1 MQAHLK
7 WDRGSGVYEIVSG
20 DRRLILDENSPRPM
34 QLLLM
39 SIMSCTAMDV
49 VHILSRMRVPFE
61 KVEVEAHGERAPE
74 HPKVFTK
81 ISLIYRV
88 HLPEPEKYRKKV
100 EKAVNLSKNKFCSAS
115 ANVNAR
121 YDYEIVLIDTGSQK
135 AQGT

>member
-7 WDRGSGVYEIVSG
+7 WDKDSGVYEMVSG
-20 DRRLILDENSPRPM
+20 DRKLVLDENSPRPM

-39 SIMSCTAMDV
+39 SIISCTAMDV
-49 VHILSRMRVPFE
+49 VHILNRMRVPFE
-61 KVEVEAHGERAPE
+61 KVEVEAHAERAPE

-88 HLPEPEKYRKKV
+88 HLPQPEKYRKKV

-115 ANVNAR
+115 ANVNAE
-121 YDYEIVLIDTGSQK
+121 YDYEIVLIDTGSES
-135 AQGT
+135 AQAN